1 MTAAAVQFQG
11 TRGRELPVL
20 LLSAGLLL
28 VVGLVLIASASMD
41 VAADHYGNSFHFV
54 MRQMIFAVAA
64 CLAGV
69 VVVNVPLAW
78 WLRGHGYGFSPRS
91 RC

>member
-41 VAADHYGNSFHFV
+41 VAADHYGNSFHFDAPDD
-54 MRQMIFAVAA
+54 F
-64 CLAGV
+64 
-69 VVVNVPLAW
+69 
-78 WLRGHGYGFSPRS
+78 RGRRLPGWSGGR
-91 RC
+91 